1 MLDERKEL
9 LSFYLHFQL
18 QLLNTLNIVYSFQP

>member
-9 LSFYLHFQL
+9 LSFYFRFQL
-18 QLLNTLNIVYSFQP
+18 QLLNALKTVYSFQP